1 MNRRYRPRPGQRRE
15 CSRWAA
21 RVDEQL
27 VLLQVQ
33 DLANML
39 SCMGACILGAG
50 TDRIHVQPPEQLDGC
65 DYTIMPDRI
74 EAGTFMAAAA
84 VTGSRLAIEP
94 VIPSHLHMVTQAL
107 QAAGCSV
114 AMSPMPHC
122 ARCGPK
128 RLGIV
133 ELLRCTP
140 G

>member
-1 MNRRYRPRPGQRRE
+1 MQPMGP
-15 CSRWAA
+15 A
-21 RVDEQL
+21 VDERL

-50 TDRIHVQPPEQLDGC
+50 TDRIHVEPPAQLDGC
-65 DYTIMPDRI
+65 NYTIMPDRI

-94 VIPSHLHMVTQAL
+94 VVPAHLHTVTQAL
-107 QAAGCSV
+107 RAAGCSV
-114 AMSPMPHC
+114 AMSPMPRC
-122 ARCGPK
+122 SGCGPN
-128 RLGIV
+128 RLDLV
-133 ELLRCTP
+133 ELVRCIP